1 MFATLNNKTVLTLV
15 WREKVLKTQYNILP
29 KLHLRKKDIRQISN
43 EQINLSAAGIVR
55 TVLIKT
61 KYKDFW
67 PLKKHQKRPN
77 AKMTAYQTEN
87 KPIKYFTNGLW
98 QTLDQVKVHLTESNL
113 NEGQYGSFVY

>member
-29 KLHLRKKDIRQISN
+29 ILHLRKKDIRQISN

-67 PLKKHQKRPN
+67 RLKKHQKQPN
-77 AKMTAYQTEN
+77 AKMTA
-87 KPIKYFTNGLW
+87 
-98 QTLDQVKVHLTESNL
+98 
-113 NEGQYGSFVY
+113 